1 VGAVSRCGVLRLT
14 NSGSF
19 FDVERFRDE
28 PRRLAVAPDVAGPTL
43 VLGSTQRGDL
53 VDEGALR
60 ERGVDLVRRRGG
72 GGAVYLGPGEQL
84 WLDVWLPRDDPLWV
98 PDVSAAAE
106 WIGAWWM
113 EALAGVGPHDLR
125 IHRGR
130 SVPGEFGDLV
140 CFAGRG
146 PGEVFRGDA
155 KVVGLSQWRSRQGAL
170 FSSCAYL
177 RWDPAALLDL
187 VAVEEDTR
195 AGLAR
200 DLAPRAVGLA
210 ALEPPVLDPDGLR
223 DALLDS
229 LPAFGV
235 TGSSG

>member
-1 VGAVSRCGVLRLT
+1 LAS
-14 NSGSF
+14 SGPF
-19 FDVERFRDE
+19 FDVEQFRHE
-28 PRRLAVAPDVAGPTL
+28 PRRVAVARDVAGPTL
-43 VLGSTQRGDL
+43 VLGSTQRRDL

-60 ERGVDLVRRRGG
+60 ERGVDLARRRGG

-84 WLDVWLPRDDPLWV
+84 WLDVWLPRDDPLWM

-106 WIGAWWM
+106 WVGAWWM
-113 EALAGVGPHDLR
+113 EALAESGPHGLG

-130 SVPGEFGDLV
+130 AVPGELGDLV

-177 RWDPAALLDL
+177 RWDPAALLAL
-187 VAVEEDTR
+187 VAVDADAR
-195 AGLAR
+195 PGLAR
-200 DLAPRAVGLA
+200 DLAPSAVGLA
-210 ALEPPVLDPDGLR
+210 ELEPPVLHLDGLR

-229 LPAFGV
+229 LPGFGV
-235 TGSSG
+235 TGSSA